1 MIAWLSLAWTGIA
14 ELPLHDGHVPR
25 WLAELMKK
33 LARSIVEVIVLE
45 YGPGEL
51 VKRLS
56 DPLWFQAFNNIIG
69 MDWDSSGSTT
79 VTIGILRQV
88 LSQGDLGVIVLGGK
102 GKRMLSIPL
111 EAETELNKINA
122 KINPDEIVHVSRLAA
137 KVDTSLLQDNYQL
150 YHHSVVVSE
159 NGEWSI
165 IQQGMNPAIGM
176 ARRYH
181 WYSKKVSSF
190 TVEPHKG
197 IAGVKRHALNLV
209 DSRVEETRK
218 LIVDLSNENPKK
230 TIRLIASALRMLRGD
245 KSIVEW
251 IKPETSTS
259 ITAFSR
265 NLKLVYYRPIK
276 ISSWLIKSL
285 SKAYEAK
292 PRSLEELLLVRGVGP
307 DTIRALTLVADLIYR
322 EEPSWEDPV
331 SHPLDPF
338 KYAFAFG
345 GKDGI
350 PYPIKKEVMIEAIE
364 FLRKAVEEAR
374 IGKKEKILALR
385 RLKNLY
391 RKINY
396 EGR

>member
-1 MIAWLSLAWTGIA
+1 MAWTGIA

-45 YGPGEL
+45 YGPSEL

-79 VTIGILRQV
+79 VTLGILRHV
-88 LSQGDLGVIVLGGK
+88 LSDGDLGVIVLGGK
-102 GKRMLSIPL
+102 GKRMLAIPM
-111 EAETELNKINA
+111 EAELELNKIDA
-122 KINPDEIVHVSRLAA
+122 KIDSNELVNISRLAA
-137 KVDTSLLQDNYQL
+137 KVDTSLVQDGYQL
-150 YHHSVVVSE
+150 YHHSIVVSE
-159 NGEWSI
+159 NGDWSI
-165 IQQGMNPAIGM
+165 IQQGMNTSLGM

-181 WYSKKVSSF
+181 WYSRRLRSF
-190 TVEPHKG
+190 TVEPHEG
-197 IAGVKRHALNLV
+197 IAGVKRHALNLI
-209 DSRVEETRK
+209 DKNVEGVRR
-218 LIVDLSNENPKK
+218 LIVDLSNEKPEKNM
-230 TIRLIASALRMLRGD
+230 RLIASALRVLRGD

-251 IKPETSTS
+251 IKPETSTG
-259 ITAFSR
+259 ITVYDR
-265 NLKLVYYRPIK
+265 QVKLLYYRPIK
-276 ISSWLIKSL
+276 LTNRLVKAL
-285 SKAYEAK
+285 VKAYESK
-292 PRSLEELLLVRGVGP
+292 PRSMEELLLVRGVGP

-322 EEPSWEDPV
+322 EEPSWKDPV

-345 GKDGI
+345 GKDGV
-350 PYPIKKEVMIEAIE
+350 PYPIRRKTMIEAIE
-364 FLRKAVEEAR
+364 FLRKAIEEAR
-374 IGKKEKILALR
+374 IGEKEKLLALR

-391 RKINY
+391 AKINY